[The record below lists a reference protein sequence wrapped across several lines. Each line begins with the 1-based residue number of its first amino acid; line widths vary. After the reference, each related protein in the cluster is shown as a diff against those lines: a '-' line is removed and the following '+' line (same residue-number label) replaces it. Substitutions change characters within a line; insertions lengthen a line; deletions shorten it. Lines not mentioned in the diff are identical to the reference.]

1 MGSPSLQ
8 FEIAFTPTTGW
19 IDKVHTVLTLYVL
32 TVSPVGCRLAS
43 HSQPQEENIMVPARL
58 IPIVFVVL
66 ALVTAGAATMR
77 ENAEQAASMT
87 EAAQAFLDALTPEQ
101 RAATTFPFDGEDRF
115 DWHYIPRERK
125 GVALRTMSE
134 KQQDAALALV
144 RASLSAEGYDKAER
158 IRQLEQ
164 ILFEREGR
172 AIRDPKLYF
181 FMIFGEPAPTGT
193 WAWRYEG
200 HHISHSWT
208 VVNGQLSGSTPQFF
222 GTNPAHVREGSHV
235 GEKVLA
241 AEDYYART
249 LLGSLSSSLQSAAI
263 ISNEAPDDMLTSSDR
278 QAAMQDDSGVAY
290 DQLNTAQQSTLW
302 SLIEE
307 YAAAQH
313 APVAEERLEKVKSA
327 GLDRIKFAWMG
338 GTDEGEG
345 HYYRV
350 QGPTFLIEYDNV
362 QNDANHV
369 HSVWR
374 DFDGDFGRDLLA
386 AHYRQFPHRALNAD
400 E

>member
-1 MGSPSLQ
+1 M
-8 FEIAFTPTTGW
+8 
-19 IDKVHTVLTLYVL
+19 TVT
-32 TVSPVGCRLAS
+32 
-43 HSQPQEENIMVPARL
+43 ARL
-58 IPIVFVVL
+58 VPIVFVVL

-101 RAATTFPFDGEDRF
+101 HAAATFPFDGEDRF
-115 DWHYIPRERK
+115 DWHFIPRERK
-125 GVALRTMSE
+125 GVALKTMTE
-134 KQQDAALALV
+134 EQQDAALGLV

-164 ILFEREGR
+164 VLFEREGR
-172 AIRDPKLYF
+172 AMRDPALYF
-181 FMIFGEPAPTGT
+181 FMIFGEPATTGT

-200 HHISHSWT
+200 HHLSHSWT

-222 GTNPAHVREGSHV
+222 GTNPAHVRTGSQT

-241 AEDYYART
+241 AEDYYARA
-249 LLGSLSSSLQSAAI
+249 LLGSLPPALQRAAI
-263 ISNEAPDDMLTSSDR
+263 ISDEAPRDILTSSER
-278 QAAMQDDSGVAY
+278 QAAMQDDVGVAY
-290 DQLNTAQQSTLW
+290 DQLGTEQQSTLW

-313 APVAEERLEKVKSA
+313 APIAEERLDKVRAA
-327 GLDRIKFAWMG
+327 GLDNIKFAWMG
-338 GTDEGEG
+338 GTQQGEG

-386 AHYRQFPHRALNAD
+386 AHYRQVPHRALNAD